1 MVQFSVVREFPEK
14 NQISPLPDDCALSIN
29 KSLNLSKEVYM
40 KAIIGQQEETIQHL
54 VDKIKDF
61 FDLFVKVFKR
71 IIDL

>member
-1 MVQFSVVREFPEK
+1 
-14 NQISPLPDDCALSIN
+14 
-29 KSLNLSKEVYM
+29 M

-61 FDLFVKVFKR
+61 FDLFIKVFKR